1 MNSANTNM
9 VYCNGLLPL
18 PNCSQHLCRSFKV
31 WRLALEKADKKP
43 SLCMAQSCRWHI
55 CHLATWLL
63 QPFVHH
69 LNSLRPSIKFTME
82 VEKDGTLP
90 IHSGGE
96 REGWWIQTT
105 LKVPLIMKLLILSLC
120 LQTTYFMEVEK
131 DGTLPFRMCLWLTS
145 TKSHHTDHSVAS
157 YGKCTE
163 NQHVQTDVST
173 IDLTTSLPPR
183 IESWSITYKP
193 KWCNRS
199 YVIYCIPCQDGNHLY
214 VGETCRTL
222 KTRALYVMSFI
233 AISHSKELCGFT
245 IYIKHSHSH
254 FELLTFL
261 WSIR

>member
-1 MNSANTNM
+1 
-9 VYCNGLLPL
+9 
-18 PNCSQHLCRSFKV
+18 
-31 WRLALEKADKKP
+31 
-43 SLCMAQSCRWHI
+43 MAQSCRWHI

-90 IHSGGE
+90 
-96 REGWWIQTT
+96 
-105 LKVPLIMKLLILSLC
+105 
-120 LQTTYFMEVEK
+120 
-131 DGTLPFRMCLWLTS
+131 FRMCLWLTS

-163 NQHVQTDVST
+163 NQYVQTDVST

-222 KTRALYVMSFI
+222 KTRALY
-233 AISHSKELCGFT
+233 
-245 IYIKHSHSH
+245 IYVIYCNLSLQRIVWIHHLYQAFSQPLWALNIPVKHSLMLSCSSSQIIIIVVVHPPGLVIFFTVLGPLAGCPS
-254 FELLTFL
+254 FDWTAEYGQ
-261 WSIR
+261 